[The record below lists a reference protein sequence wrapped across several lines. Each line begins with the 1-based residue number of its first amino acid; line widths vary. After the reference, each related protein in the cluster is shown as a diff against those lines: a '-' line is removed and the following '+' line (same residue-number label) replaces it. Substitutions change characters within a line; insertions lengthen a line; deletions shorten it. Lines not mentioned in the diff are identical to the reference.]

1 LKKGV
6 FTHGPL
12 KTFLTRGLFKS
23 IFKPLLYSKEDHIH
37 SNFLNVLN
45 NCIIKIDNLD
55 QQYQLLLSFWLVH
68 VPKLWFETI
77 FIKDERGFTYLN
89 LVEKSDT
96 NNGEECAYI
105 SQAYTLWII
114 EQFLKNDKNF
124 QQTVTLSI
132 SDFENVSK
140 LLLGNS
146 KIITYLSYFRSKFD
160 IDKMDIDPRDWPIF
174 YIYEIADLLIGN
186 KQLLNSTLQGW
197 DKDIIRKTEFIVFGA
212 AFFAEQKDK
221 FFQLIS
227 E

>member
-1 LKKGV
+1 MKKGV

-105 SQAYTLWII
+105 TSIYTLD
-114 EQFLKNDKNF
+114 NR
-124 QQTVTLSI
+124 T
-132 SDFENVSK
+132 VSK
-140 LLLGNS
+140 E
-146 KIITYLSYFRSKFD
+146 R
-160 IDKMDIDPRDWPIF
+160 
-174 YIYEIADLLIGN
+174 
-186 KQLLNSTLQGW
+186 
-197 DKDIIRKTEFIVFGA
+197 
-212 AFFAEQKDK
+212 
-221 FFQLIS
+221 
-227 E
+227 